1 MTEAVV
7 PEKAVKRL
15 APTLATLLVLA
26 LPVIIS
32 RSSQVVVGVCDA
44 LMVAPLGEAALAAT
58 TAGGLNTFVILV
70 LPMGISFIVSS
81 FASQLFGKGDLA
93 GARRFGVYG
102 LFLAV
107 VTEVLCLAGI
117 AFVPQALGLFSYAPD
132 VRQMMTEY
140 LQVRLLSGGAAIG
153 IEALGNYYGGLG
165 NTLYAMLANLVA
177 MGLNVVGNYAL
188 IDGHWGA
195 PAMGVK
201 GAALASTLST
211 VVAFAGF
218 LAVFL
223 ADGRKAK
230 AQGLSWRELG
240 RMLKFG
246 VPSGLNWFFEFY
258 AFNVFVN
265 VVVAGLGTTALAGMM
280 AVMQI
285 NSVSFMP
292 AFGIAS
298 AGAILVGQAI
308 GAGEK
313 DDVPRILRMTFFTAA
328 TWQGLVG
335 LSYLIIPETLFR
347 PFTSETATSD
357 ELLRTGT
364 RLLMLSAAWQL
375 FDATANT
382 VAEALRA
389 AGDTAFTLWARLLV
403 AWLVFVP
410 GSYVTVR
417 YFNGGQIGAA
427 VWMAV
432 YMGLLAGVLALRFRS
447 GAWRK
452 LELVEPTLAA

>member
-1 MTEAVV
+1 MGEPATSEGAK
-7 PEKAVKRL
+7 PRL
-15 APTLATLLVLA
+15 SPTLATLLTLA

-44 LMVAPLGEAALAAT
+44 LMVAKLGKAALAAT
-58 TAGGLNTFVILV
+58 TAGALNTFVVLI

-81 FASQLFGKGDLA
+81 FASQLYGKGDLA
-93 GARRFGVYG
+93 GARRYGVYG
-102 LFLAV
+102 LGLAIA
-107 VTEVLCLAGI
+107 TEGMCLIGI
-117 AFVPQALGLFSYAPD
+117 WFVPDALGLFSYAPD
-132 VRQMMTEY
+132 VRAMMTEY
-140 LQVRLLSGGAAIG
+140 LQVRLVSGGAAIG

-165 NTLYAMLANLVA
+165 NTLYAMVANLVA
-177 MGLNVVGNYAL
+177 MGLNVVGNYVL
-188 IDGHWGA
+188 IDGRWGA
-195 PAMGVK
+195 PAMGVT

-211 VVAFAGF
+211 IVAFVGF

-223 ADGRKAK
+223 RDGRKTKAK
-230 AQGLSWRELG
+230 GLSWHELG

-246 VPSGLNWFFEFY
+246 VPSGLNWFFEFL

-308 GAGEK
+308 GAGVK
-313 DDVPRILRMTFFTAA
+313 DDVPRIVRMTFFTAA

-335 LSYLIIPETLFR
+335 ISYVVAPTMLFR
-347 PFTSETATSD
+347 PFTSDEDASG
-357 ELLRTGT
+357 ELLRTGS

-382 VAEALRA
+382 MAEALRA
-389 AGDTAFTLWARLLV
+389 AGDTAFTLWVRIAV

-410 GSYVTVR
+410 GAYVTVR
-417 YFNGGQIGAA
+417 YFDGGEVGAV
-427 VWMAV
+427 VWLAG
-432 YMGLLAGVLALRFRS
+432 YMGILAGVLALRFRS

-452 LELVEPTLAA
+452 LELVEPTLVG